1 MQTNCFDNL
10 ISIRGACTETAATSG
25 LYLDDFGITLN
36 ECDNYVTEDYANT
49 EDFALKKIQA
59 AGKMVA
65 SSVNTFFAGKMKTT
79 PLSENN
85 RAGYV
90 LQNMES
96 DPLLAATMKG
106 IQFDVYA
113 EKSFLDFYVDYV
125 ELFTDFTGTI
135 DVKIYDLFQNKL
147 LDTISV
153 TTVANQVSR
162 KTVGKKYS
170 TYRHDMSIVFLYD
183 ASTINSYKT
192 VISATGCG
200 NCRDRNYF
208 YKCNTYTQGRGVQ
221 VGVATDKINENMSG
235 ASYTGGLSVGY
246 SVSCNYDLWLCSIGG
261 LIALPLLYKSAA
273 MIMFAAMNEGKR
285 VNTANTINYE
295 QLQRKYNHFDTEY
308 RNEMNRILPLIRI
321 PADNMCFECND
332 RVRTRI
338 SLP

>member
-1 MQTNCFDNL
+1 MQSNCFDNL
-10 ISIRGACTETAATSG
+10 VSIRGACTETTATSG
-25 LYLDDFGITLN
+25 LYLDDFGVTLN
-36 ECDNYVTEDYANT
+36 ECESYVTGDYSDA
-49 EDFALKKIQA
+49 EDFVLKKIQA
-59 AGKMVA
+59 SGKMIA
-65 SSVNTFFAGKMKTT
+65 SSVNTFFSGKMITS
-79 PLSENN
+79 PLSDNN

-90 LQNMES
+90 LQDMEA
-96 DPLLAATMKG
+96 DPLVLATMKG
-106 IQFDVYA
+106 IQFNVYS

-125 ELFTDFTGTI
+125 ELFTDFTGSI
-135 DVKIYDLFQNKL
+135 DVKVYDLFQNKL

-153 TTVANQVSR
+153 NTTANQISR

-170 TYRHDMSIVFLYD
+170 TYRHDMNIAFLYD
-183 ASTINSYKT
+183 ASTVGAYKT

-208 YKCNTYTQGRGVQ
+208 FKCNTYTQGRGVQ
-221 VGVATDKINENMSG
+221 IGVATNKVNENMSG
-235 ASYTGGLSVGY
+235 TSYTGGMSVGY

-261 LIALPLLYKSAA
+261 LLALPLIYKSCA

-285 VNTANTINYE
+285 INTATTINME
-295 QLQRKYNHFDTEY
+295 QIQRKYNYFDTEY

-321 PADNMCFECND
+321 PEDNMCFECND